1 VDAFLRGR
9 TIRPEVRIRREVG
22 YEVVETEVVSGEH
35 DRRGRSNGRREH
47 ERTARPPESDRAP
60 ESAGRKAIRIYPY
73 GVSRDRLL
81 RAANDLHVQVTLA
94 RTPAGADV
102 VLTLKAQEKR
112 QPGTLKDLE
121 DQGIKISV
129 IRSNTVSQMKV
140 FLQREFGI
148 EDQKNEEDEAMHEAE
163 EALDRVMS
171 HGAPVELAPRPANV
185 RRLQHLLIEQHGLGS
200 QSRGDVPWRRVVV
213 LPTRG

>member
-1 VDAFLRGR
+1 MSHKDRQGLRSHQEPG
-9 TIRPEVRIRREVG
+9 PVRLA
-22 YEVVETEVVSGEH
+22 ET
-35 DRRGRSNGRREH
+35 N
-47 ERTARPPESDRAP
+47 PAP
-60 ESAGRKAIRIYPY
+60 ESGTRKILRVYPY

-94 RTPAGADV
+94 RTPAGADI
-102 VLTLKAQEKR
+102 VLTLKAHEKR

-121 DQGIKISV
+121 DQGIEIAV
-129 IRSNTVSQMKV
+129 IRSNTVSQMKS
-140 FLQREFGI
+140 FLQKAFGI
-148 EDQKNEEDEAMHEAE
+148 ENQTSEEEEAMHEAE

-171 HGAPVELAPRPANV
+171 HGAPVELAPRAANV
-185 RRLQHLLIEQHGLGS
+185 RRLQHLFIEQHGLGS